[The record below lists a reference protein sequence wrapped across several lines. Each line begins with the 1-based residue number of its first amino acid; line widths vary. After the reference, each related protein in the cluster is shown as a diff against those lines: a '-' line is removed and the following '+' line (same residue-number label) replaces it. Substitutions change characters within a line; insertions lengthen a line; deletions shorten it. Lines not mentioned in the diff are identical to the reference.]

1 MASRPWNPVPESA
14 LTSPSPVPESGV
26 PQIHAPKCGRPRSSG
41 RNSGSW
47 LALQAGSAGSRW
59 DEILK
64 NLAANS
70 ARGGARL
77 GRLGGRHVSA
87 RGFLA
92 HCPLPVSPRAGSNRP
107 IACPASEHPGSNPA
121 SAKPLLG
128 AWGSPDRSPNRPP
141 ASVSRPG
148 DGPGA
153 PRLVSCPGIP
163 RGGRGSCGGRPDLG
177 LPGCV
182 GGGIGSQLQPPLP
195 GSTKI

>member
-128 AWGSPDRSPNRPP
+128 AWGSPDRSPNRPLPQFPVLAMGPEPP
-141 ASVSRPG
+141 ASCRARGSRGG
-148 DGPGA
+148 DGA
-153 PRLVSCPGIP
+153 A
-163 RGGRGSCGGRPDLG
+163 
-177 LPGCV
+177 V
-182 GGGIGSQLQPPLP
+182 GGALISGSR
-195 GSTKI
+195 GAWAEG